1 MEYILIVNP
10 KEEMYEKYQAVLIG
24 SSINGEGMT
33 KGYPSGMDFDTIL
46 GSVCSVINSPSN
58 RRVEIKYNSK

>member
-1 MEYILIVNP
+1 MKYTLIVNP

-24 SSINGEGMT
+24 SNGEGMT